1 MTGFSVARRSTSG
14 LLLGLLLL
22 ALSFS
27 LAWAMHEQVPCQAC
41 HLLNPNGKNGVDK
54 ELQAPENT
62 LCLTCHD
69 AEQDVSALHPPHV
82 INGSQAL
89 AGGSFT
95 PTLDSDDNGHN
106 MLSVDA
112 SLGLTPPGGQ
122 SRTEFNCLSC
132 HDPHTN
138 GNYRNLKLEIN
149 GHPTPVR
156 AEGDAHFEKNL
167 YISGIN
173 NFCSACHEQFG
184 PGPATGRGGAWRRHP
199 VGIPIYGA
207 RHADFNHWER
217 LATKITVT
225 EFPGGNANDPYTAKV
240 FCLSCHYAHG
250 SPYRDA
256 LRWDYGKTT
265 RGCLECH
272 SF

>member
-1 MTGFSVARRSTSG
+1 MAVYSMIRYWTYGMLSGF
-14 LLLGLLLL
+14 LLI
-22 ALSFS
+22 ALSIS
-27 LAWAMHEQVPCQAC
+27 HAWAMHEQVKCQAC
-41 HLLNPNGKNGVDK
+41 HLLKPDAKNAFAK
-54 ELQAPENT
+54 ELREPENN

-69 AEQDVSALHPPHV
+69 AQQDISGLHPPYV
-82 INGSQAL
+82 INGRKAL

-106 MLSVDA
+106 MLSVDET
-112 SLGLTPPGGQ
+112 LGRIPPGGQ

-138 GNYRNLKLEIN
+138 GNFRNLKLEIN
-149 GHPTPVR
+149 GRPTPVL
-156 AEGDAHFEKNL
+156 AEGDGHFEKNL

-173 NFCSACHEQFG
+173 NFCSACHEKFG
-184 PGPATGRGGAWRRHP
+184 AGPPEGRGGAWRRHP

-207 RHADFNHWER
+207 QHADFNHWEG
-217 LATKITVT
+217 LKAKITLT
-225 EFPGGNANDPYTAKV
+225 EFPGGNSNDPYNARV

-256 LRWDYGKTT
+256 LRWDYAKTT